1 MHLLCTNGSPIVDT
15 LTHLPPLP
23 LVIDYQNA
31 TTAIGALDCP
41 GIFHALQ
48 LFDRVRRV
56 ALRIPSSSLNDLLA
70 LMGDPFPILEQLS
83 LSSTTEDMGPRL
95 PETFLAPNL
104 RHLTLSGIRL
114 PGELTL
120 LSTISL
126 VTLILADIRATT
138 YFLPKDLVRYLQ
150 SFSQLEELSIS
161 FSVPLPRPS
170 AERELSDALQNPVTL
185 PTLRYLTF
193 KGVGAYLDSLVAQI
207 RAPLLDHLNIT
218 LFNQIAFALPH
229 LSHFTNTTEGLD
241 LPTANI
247 IFTHDAVSVVTDH
260 RTQQLGSRHPGFSLR
275 VICKQLDWQIDSA
288 AQICRSLMPVLSRV
302 ERLELDFDGMMIPA
316 EFRDGAVDGVTWREL
331 LEPFIGA
338 RGLHICRTLTREL
351 SSALELDNVGL
362 DPGLLPSLLVL
373 APKIQE
379 EQAIKAFASF
389 VNICQV
395 AGRPVHLSPLP
406 WQSTR
411 RVRFADKEPWPFYG
425 ALPIP
430 DPWPK

>member
-1 MHLLCTNGSPIVDT
+1 
-15 LTHLPPLP
+15 
-23 LVIDYQNA
+23 
-31 TTAIGALDCP
+31 
-41 GIFHALQ
+41 
-48 LFDRVRRV
+48 
-56 ALRIPSSSLNDLLA
+56 
-70 LMGDPFPILEQLS
+70 
-83 LSSTTEDMGPRL
+83 MGPRL

-114 PGELTL
+114 PAELTL

-241 LPTANI
+241 LPTAKI

-260 RTQQLGSRHPGFSLR
+260 RTQQLGSRHPGFSLQ

-351 SSALELDNVGL
+351 SSALQLDNVGL

-425 ALPIP
+425 AALPIP